1 MACRAVPDSERRS
14 RGGVGRVIGLLPGRQ
29 VALRVPAI
37 RGLDGQAVV
46 VIDVAGSARQVSV
59 PVGQQETCGAVIEDR
74 RGPGNRV
81 MARRAVRNCK
91 LCSRCRVHRIIR
103 RLPGRQVAA

>member
-37 RGLDGQAVV
+37 RGLDGQV
-46 VIDVAGSARQVSV
+46 VIVVDVAGSAGHIGVA
-59 PVGQQETCGAVIEDR
+59 VGQQETRRAVIEL
-74 RGPGNRV
+74 
-81 MARRAVRNCK
+81 RA
-91 LCSRCRVHRIIR
+91 
-103 RLPGRQVAA
+103 